1 MEIIQIAGY
10 SLAGGLLGYGLPQLG
25 WDLAQRQN
33 GHTAAEDT
41 EDPNRPSAT
50 GNEASATEGSS
61 AFDLKH
67 PAG

>member
-33 GHTAAEDT
+33 GHSKPETMT
-41 EDPNRPSAT
+41 PSA
-50 GNEASATEGSS
+50 GAASEGSATLQERTE
-61 AFDLKH
+61 FDLKR

>member
-33 GHTAAEDT
+33 GLSDLESTSEQTDPSDASAEDLRGT
-41 EDPNRPSAT
+41 DLH
-50 GNEASATEGSS
+50 
-61 AFDLKH
+61 DLKR